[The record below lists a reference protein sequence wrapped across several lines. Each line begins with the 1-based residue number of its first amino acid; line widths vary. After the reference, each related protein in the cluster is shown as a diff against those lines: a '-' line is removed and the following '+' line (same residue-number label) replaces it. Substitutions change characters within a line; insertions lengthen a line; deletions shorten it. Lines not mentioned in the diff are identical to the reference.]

1 MKLEHLFYFREA
13 VKWHSLSVAAEK
25 NFISQPALSA
35 AISKL
40 EKELN
45 VTLLHRNRRGVT
57 PTKEGLLI
65 LEKINEIFGNIQD
78 IEDIATNSSA
88 VASIVFAAPPSICD
102 TFVPILLQEINTQQ
116 LPYELSL
123 LVVENHIVY
132 QQVATGI
139 AHLGVTTYD
148 ESLMTS
154 TLQFTPLFEDEYL
167 LYVGPKSPL
176 WNKEC
181 VTKKEFMRQPYIA
194 FGDEFID
201 PRADWAK
208 ALFRNGKHAVS
219 LRCNNTNTIRNIILH
234 DNYVAFF
241 PRFSNKY
248 DVYVTQGLLK
258 AMSLSDFPLPAK
270 YGFLE
275 STQYKLSTK
284 EKIFTELLKECVS
297 KL

>member
-1 MKLEHLFYFREA
+1 MKLEHLYYFREA
-13 VKWHSLSVAAEK
+13 VKWHSLSVAADK

-45 VTLLHRNRRGVT
+45 ATLLHRNRRGVT
-57 PTKEGLLI
+57 PTKEGLMI
-65 LEKINEIFGNIQD
+65 LEKVNDIFGSIQD
-78 IEDIATNSSA
+78 IEDIASNSAA

-102 TFVPILLQEINTQQ
+102 AFVPILLREINTQQ

-123 LVVENHIVY
+123 LVVENHVVY

-148 ESLMTS
+148 KSLMSS

-176 WNKEC
+176 WQKES
-181 VTKKEFMRQPYIA
+181 VTKKEFMQQPYIA
-194 FGDEFID
+194 YGEEFID

-208 ALFRNGKHAVS
+208 SLFGNGKHLVS

-241 PRFSNKY
+241 PKFSTKY

-258 AMSLSDFPLPAK
+258 AMPLSDFPLPAK
-270 YGFLE
+270 MVFWKAHSINY
-275 STQYKLSTK
+275 
-284 EKIFTELLKECVS
+284 LLK
-297 KL
+297 KRRLQNY